1 MALSPAQYFD
11 VDPAQ
16 HTLAG
21 LISEITSTQVM
32 LCGKSM
38 NQSQVA
44 DWVLHCSGYDQQ
56 EAFCLARQIVRQL
69 RGDNQGLAS
78 LEVDFAMKSNRSPSF
93 S

>member
-21 LISEITSTQVM
+21 LIDEITSTQVM
-32 LCGKSM
+32 LVGKSM
-38 NQSQVA
+38 NVAQVA
-44 DWVLHCSGYDQQ
+44 DWVLSCASFDEYV
-56 EAFCLARQIVRQL
+56 AFELARQIVRQL
-69 RGDNQGLAS
+69 RGDNHGTAS
-78 LEVDFAMKSNRSPSF
+78 MEVDFAMKANRAPSF